1 MQGRWSLWSTEKLRR
16 IPWKVRFETL
26 QTIVTISYLA
36 LEKSDIVDTNGA
48 GDAFVG
54 GFLAQWVLGNVSG
67 DSSPL
72 LSSLLY
78 LQGLDLSVKCGIW
91 AARHCIQRSGCTM
104 PDICDF
110 K

>member
-26 QTIVTISYLA
+26 QTIVTISFLA

-72 LSSLLY
+72 LSSLL
-78 LQGLDLSVKCGIW
+78 LIVILASLEAETMFFNLSTSSLNEVSSIFI
-91 AARHCIQRSGCTM
+91 R
-104 PDICDF
+104 
-110 K
+110 